1 METKVYLLEDGEDC
15 SNNQVYSTLGAA
27 AQEALK
33 RIKKIAKED
42 EAVEI
47 ELIKELMQNLINSN
61 FKSFYLD
68 DCFWCYEISYFSE

>member
-1 METKVYLLEDGEDC
+1 METKVYLLEDGNDC

-27 AQEALK
+27 AREALK
-33 RIKKIAKED
+33 RIKGMAKD
-42 EAVEI
+42 EADEI
-47 ELIKELMQNLINSN
+47 ELMKELMQTLVNSN